1 MKRKVRQALTKQ
13 GHCMPV
19 GRYSGT
25 LSMGRNTILLER
37 KKQREGRIKQISL
50 GRRDFISEIMGLEPV
65 R

>member
-1 MKRKVRQALTKQ
+1 VTYKRIRMKRKVRQALTKQ

-37 KKQREGRIKQISL
+37 KKQREE
-50 GRRDFISEIMGLEPV
+50 D
-65 R
+65 